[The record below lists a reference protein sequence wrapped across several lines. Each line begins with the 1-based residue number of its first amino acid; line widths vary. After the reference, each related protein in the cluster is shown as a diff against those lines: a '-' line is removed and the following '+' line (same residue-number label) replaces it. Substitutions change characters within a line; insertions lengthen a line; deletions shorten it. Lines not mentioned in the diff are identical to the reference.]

1 MRTEALYVQNL
12 LFASAMSRPTQGL
25 VRVVAV
31 GLAAGLI
38 LAGCASAPSYQDDA
52 QASSNGS
59 LPYLS
64 AIFSQNKG
72 RPLPNQPLMAV
83 EGSTGP
89 RTAST
94 EAVIEAIAQ
103 LGTPYD
109 WGGMSTEEGFDCSGL
124 TTYIYREANIDLPRT
139 ARSQYRATKHVSRRN
154 LKPGDLVFFRLHS
167 RHVDHVGIYIG
178 DNRFIHAPRRGKNVS
193 FAELTNSYW
202 SRHFV
207 TGGRVRGAHTL
218 EIATNP

>member
-1 MRTEALYVQNL
+1 MRTEALNAQHLPYAL
-12 LFASAMSRPTQGL
+12 ATSRPKQGL
-25 VRVVAV
+25 VRVLAV

-38 LAGCASAPSYQDDA
+38 LAGCATTPAYQGDTEA
-52 QASSNGS
+52 GANGP
-59 LPYLS
+59 LPYLA
-64 AIFSQNKG
+64 AILSSGKN
-72 RPLPNQPLMAV
+72 RPLPNQPLTAV
-83 EGSTGP
+83 DGNTGP

-94 EAVIEAIAQ
+94 EAVIQAIAQ

-139 ARSQYRATKHVSRRN
+139 ARSQYRATKHISRKN

-178 DNRFIHAPRRGKNVS
+178 DDRFIHAPRRGKNVS

-207 TGGRVRGAHTL
+207 TGGRVRGAHAL

>member
-1 MRTEALYVQNL
+1 MRVLGT
-12 LFASAMSRPTQGL
+12 
-25 VRVVAV
+25 

-38 LAGCASAPSYQDDA
+38 LAGCATTSSYQNDSA
-52 QASSNGS
+52 TSANGS
-59 LPYLS
+59 LPYL
-64 AIFSQNKG
+64 ATIFSSDKS

-89 RTAST
+89 RTPST
-94 EAVIEAIAQ
+94 EAVIQAIAQ

-109 WGGMSTEEGFDCSGL
+109 WGGMSAQEGFDCSGL

-139 ARSQYRATKHVSRRN
+139 ARTQYRATKHISRKH

-178 DNRFIHAPRRGKNVS
+178 DNRFIHAPRRGKKVS

-218 EIATNP
+218 DIATNP